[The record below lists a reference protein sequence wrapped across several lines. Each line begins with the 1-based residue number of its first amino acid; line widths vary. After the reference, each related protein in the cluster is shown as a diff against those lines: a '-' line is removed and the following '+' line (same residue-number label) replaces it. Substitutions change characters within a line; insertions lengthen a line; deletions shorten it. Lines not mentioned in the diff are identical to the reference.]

1 MGLHPAREESG
12 GGNSAE
18 ATGQSWRVSRRF
30 SQFVELHQGLWA
42 RHAAEIQRCGA
53 QLPSKFRLPSSLEV
67 EGDQRA
73 PTLDEYLRRL
83 ISSRE
88 LRRSEMLTFF
98 LAANK
103 PARRELWYK
112 AVHSEF

>member
-1 MGLHPAREESG
+1 MEGGEHSPAESQ
-12 GGNSAE
+12 
-18 ATGQSWRVSRRF
+18 GQSWRVSRRF

-67 EGDQRA
+67 EGEQRA
-73 PTLDEYLRRL
+73 PSLDEYLRRL
-83 ISSRE
+83 MNSRE
-88 LRRSEMLTFF
+88 LRRSEMLTYF

-103 PARRELWYK
+103 PARREMWH
-112 AVHSEF
+112 ASVHSG